1 MLDGEHSSRQNG
13 VAMVRRRKKK
23 HAEKQEGK
31 LLHTVTDW
39 TVGVIAV
46 IALAVFLVHTL
57 GRQVRMEGHSME
69 PTLQAGDTVLVN
81 QLRYHFFSVERFD
94 VVLFQNPQSENQTYI
109 KRVIGL
115 PGETVQIQNGVVL
128 VDGAPLTGSGW
139 NRTYTVAGLAETAVH
154 LGEDEY
160 FLLGDNGDSSED
172 SRFAIVGNVHRD
184 QILGKIWLRV
194 APFSQ
199 LGFVGSGQ
207 TAAEGEE
214 NS

>member
-1 MLDGEHSSRQNG
+1 MLDGEHAPRQNG
-13 VAMVRRRKKK
+13 VAMVRRRKQKQE
-23 HAEKQEGK
+23 EKQEGK

-57 GRQVRMEGHSME
+57 GQQVRVEGHSME

-94 VVLFQNPQSENQTYI
+94 VVLFQNPQSENQTYM

-115 PGETVQIQNGVVL
+115 PGETVQIQNGVVM
-128 VDGAPLTGSGW
+128 VDGNPLPGW
-139 NRTYTVAGLAETAVH
+139 DRTYTVAGLAETAVH

-172 SRFAIVGNVHRD
+172 SRFAIVGSVHRD

-207 TAAEGEE
+207 ADAEGKE
-214 NS
+214 ST